1 MVDYIKNKTNA
12 DINAESRIITATIET
27 EGTSKKHVRLLI
39 KKFLHKFELKE
50 YYRVLSDSEDSLK
63 IKERK
68 IYEE

>member
-12 DINAESRIITATIET
+12 DINVESRIINATIET
-27 EGTSKKHVRLLI
+27 EGTSKKYVRLLI
-39 KKFLHKFELKE
+39 KKFLHKYELKE
-50 YYRVLSDSEDSLK
+50 YYRVLSESEDSLK

>member
-12 DINAESRIITATIET
+12 DIIVESRIINHTIET
-27 EGTSKKHVRLLI
+27 EGTSKKYVRLLI

-68 IYEE
+68 IYEV

>member
-12 DINAESRIITATIET
+12 DVNVESRIITATIET
-27 EGTSKKHVRLLI
+27 EGTSKKYVRLLI

-50 YYRVLSDSEDSLK
+50 YYRVLSDSDNSLK

>member
-27 EGTSKKHVRLLI
+27 KGTSKKYLRLLI

-50 YYRVLSDSEDSLK
+50 YYRVLSDSDNSLK